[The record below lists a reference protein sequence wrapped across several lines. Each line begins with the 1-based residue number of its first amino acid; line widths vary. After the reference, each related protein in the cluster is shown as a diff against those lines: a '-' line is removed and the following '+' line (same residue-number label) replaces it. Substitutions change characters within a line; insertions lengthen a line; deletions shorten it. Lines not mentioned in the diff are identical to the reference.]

1 MSNALLIN
9 FKSKASV
16 AGARRDS
23 LKVIADYLDITET
36 AAAHIAINRLFLELF
51 HRGAEYEF
59 PTTKQIKWI
68 NDSLS
73 TVKIPDKQ
81 TRAKLLEKPEHRA

>member
-51 HRGAEYEF
+51 HGGAEYEF
-59 PTTKQIKWI
+59 PTSKEIKWI
-68 NDSLS
+68 NSRLA
-73 TVKIPDKQ
+73 TVKIPDKK
-81 TRAKLLEKPEHRA
+81 TRAKLLETPEHRA